1 MANNYRLIIQDVYGK
16 GRDLKLT
23 YNQGKTSSQVI
34 KINYIDCIFTLK
46 NFSYTKAIYQP
57 GEIKI
62 TLILT
67 KEKDSFTLS
76 DVKAV
81 HTSLINKSIKLE
93 YSEDSSMSNAFEI
106 AKSYYTFDIQI
117 ERKKG
122 SSGVLSVNIKA
133 FDPLKFLTLDK
144 YCMAYT
150 CKKLVLDIISKVDLW
165 PDALPEELKEAIT
178 NDRKSITEKE
188 INIENLK
195 KDSEKD
201 SEKDSKKDSKKDSE
215 KNKEAIKQETEKLN
229 EAIQNWW
236 KNENGFFI
244 KNPQFISYEKDKNY
258 FEFIQP
264 YLVQYNESFLDFLV
278 RVTNRCGEFFYYEN
292 GKIYIGWKKT
302 GSINIKDYVSVRFPQ
317 EISSAWKND
326 SIADMH
332 NDYTQAED
340 KNLKNTN
347 KTPTMMR
354 DCELASD
361 ENLASIP
368 PKEEYTSWKD
378 FALYPGCF
386 YVNLVSDALC
396 SQNLVD
402 MITDLGLSTAAT
414 ISSSKNSSNKTNDDY
429 EANNFS
435 GAYKDER
442 MQGNNIHPFSTNDT
456 IKSGIKEKDKQVAY
470 SLAYYAN
477 IQKGIESAERSR
489 IQIELGDYFHKI
501 SLGSIVKLD
510 SDEYIVVKID
520 SKINSQDNMDGETL
534 KIEAIPYT
542 KEVTVYPP
550 SAHVDSIRTAKA
562 QRAIV
567 THNQDPLKM
576 NRVRVRYPWQGTTN
590 TSEDSTPWIRI
601 ALPMASNG
609 SGFNFLPEVGDE
621 AMINFENGNIE
632 RPYVEGML
640 YSKGQTVPGDY
651 MGKGARVISSVNGH
665 SIIFSDPSKM
675 NILKTFSPMLKT
687 LGNFMVIPEFSI
699 KDRKAIGGI
708 ELTDEY
714 GFYSIAMSSSNR
726 SITISSPLGNVSINA
741 FTGIKIS
748 APNGNISI
756 EGKNINIAA
765 GNNLTLSSGNNIKSH
780 FWPYYKKD
788 GLGKSLLNGLSDL
801 LESAISK
808 FNPID
813 MGLVR
818 TVMETFLRPIGGT
831 MLIKSNRYMCIEA
844 GKGEAQIAGRMIV
857 NNYNVW
863 KSIFYAYKPQYFDT
877 TIRYKDNAV
886 VTSQIPNYLES
897 SIQAIDAIYSECVKS
912 FKRMKIHSN
921 ALNEAY
927 TSLTSDRF
935 KRISKTVSNYNDIK
949 NFDTIYENLPFNPV
963 KLNINN
969 NIANNLKPIKKAEF
983 NKTYKSKIT
992 KYNDT
997 ISAIEIDVITS
1008 EKLIDNICEN
1018 LFNGNVLSSVLNDG
1032 TIKSKIRNLF
1042 YPVCAPNYNYRAKN
1056 LPTLDIELKREIIYL
1071 ILVKL
1076 IDLQSEVKDV
1086 TNIDKVRLSQI
1097 GEPKGYDQQ
1106 QWSEF
1111 VNKIDKIIVSGG
1123 KKLYLKRF
1131 GIKAKEIVL
1140 GTFGGFDKLNGVF
1153 DQYIWDSNEDS
1164 GKILFSDSKGKTLNF
1179 NNDTIHYYKKLETA
1193 DPIKEIKNTLS
1204 SI

>member
-1 MANNYRLIIQDVYGK
+1 MANNYRLTIHDVYGK
-16 GRDLKLT
+16 GKDLKLT
-23 YNQGKTSSQVI
+23 YNQGQTSSQVI
-34 KINYIDCIFTLK
+34 KINYIDCTFTLK

-57 GEIKI
+57 GEIQI

-67 KEKDSFTLS
+67 KEKDSFSLS

-81 HTSLINKSIKLE
+81 HSSLINRNVKLE
-93 YSEDSSMSNAFEI
+93 FSESSSMSNAFEI
-106 AKSYYTFDIQI
+106 AKNYYTFDIQI
-117 ERKKG
+117 ERNKG
-122 SSGVLSVNIKA
+122 SSGILSVNIKA

-150 CKKLVLDIISKVDLW
+150 CKKLIMDIISQVDLW
-165 PDALPEELKEAIT
+165 PNALPEELKEAIT

-188 INIENLK
+188 TNIKNL
-195 KDSEKD
+195 EKD
-201 SEKDSKKDSKKDSE
+201 PKN
-215 KNKEAIKQETEKLN
+215 NKEAIEKETKELN
-229 EAIQNWW
+229 TAIQNWW
-236 KNENGFFI
+236 TNENGFFI
-244 KNPQFISYEKDKNY
+244 KNPQFISYKKDNNY

-278 RVTNRCGEFFYYEN
+278 RVTNRCGEFFYYEK
-292 GKIYIGWKKT
+292 GKIHIGWKET
-302 GSINIKDYVSVRFPQ
+302 DSIISIKDYVSVRFPK
-317 EISSAWKND
+317 EISTAWSDNA
-326 SIADMH
+326 IADIH
-332 NDYTQAED
+332 NDYTQKED
-340 KNLKNTN
+340 KNLKNIN
-347 KTPTMMR
+347 ETPTMMR
-354 DCELASD
+354 DYELASD

-368 PKEEYTSWKD
+368 PKEDYTSWKD

-396 SQNLVD
+396 TKNLVD
-402 MITDLGLSTAAT
+402 MIMDLGVSTAAT
-414 ISSSKNSSNKTNDDY
+414 ISSSKNISNDANDAY
-429 EANNFS
+429 ETQNFS
-435 GAYKDER
+435 GTYKDER
-442 MQGNNIHPFSTNDT
+442 MQEDNIYPFSTNDT
-456 IKSGIKEKDKQVAY
+456 NKSGIKDKQVAY
-470 SLAYYAN
+470 SLAYYTN
-477 IQKGIESAERSR
+477 IQKGIESTERSR
-489 IQIELGDYFHKI
+489 IQIELGDYFYKV
-501 SLGSIVKLD
+501 SLGSIVKFD
-510 SDEYIVVKID
+510 GDEYIVVKID
-520 SKINSQDNMDGETL
+520 SQIDSQDTDGEAL
-534 KIEAIPYT
+534 NIEVIPYT
-542 KEVTVYPP
+542 NGENIYPP
-550 SAHVDSIRTAKA
+550 SAHVDSIRSAKA

-576 NRVRVRYPWQGTTN
+576 NRVRVRYPWQGTTDST

-601 ALPMASNG
+601 ALPMASDG

-640 YSKGQTVPGDY
+640 YSNGQTVPGDY
-651 MGKGARVISSVNGH
+651 KRNGARFITSVNGH
-665 SIIFSDPSKM
+665 SIIFSDPGKM
-675 NILKTFSPMLKT
+675 NVLRTISPVFKTIGS
-687 LGNFMVIPEFSI
+687 FMGTPEISI
-699 KDRKAIGGI
+699 NDRKAMGGI

-714 GFYSIAMSSSNR
+714 GLYSIAMSSSSR

-788 GLGKSLLNGLSDL
+788 GFLKSLLNAGVGLL
-801 LESAISK
+801 KSAISK

-844 GKGEAQIAGRMIV
+844 GEGKAQIAGRQIV

-863 KSIFYAYKPQYFDT
+863 KSMFYAYKPQYFDT

-886 VTSQIPNYLES
+886 ATTQIPFYLQS
-897 SIQAIDAIYSECVKS
+897 SIQAIDAVYSECANS
-912 FKRMKIHSN
+912 FNNIKAYSHV
-921 ALNEAY
+921 LNNTY
-927 TSLTSDRF
+927 SLLQSR
-935 KRISKTVSNYNDIK
+935 RYRNIRKTISNYGEIK
-949 NFDTIYENLPFNPV
+949 NFKTIYQGLPNSPTQIEI
-963 KLNINN
+963 NQAEINN
-969 NIANNLKPIKKAEF
+969 LSEMQKASYNNYFKYIIE
-983 NKTYKSKIT
+983 
-992 KYNDT
+992 KYNNT
-997 ISAIEIDVITS
+997 ITNIENKAITS

-1018 LFNGNVLSSVLNDG
+1018 LFNGSVLSYVLNDG
-1032 TIKSKIRNLF
+1032 TIKSKIRDLF
-1042 YPVCAPNYNYRAKN
+1042 NPVCAPHYNYRGQD
-1056 LPTLDIELKREIIYL
+1056 LPALDIQLKREIIYL

-1076 IDLQSEVKDV
+1076 IDLQSEIKDI

-1097 GEPKGYDQQ
+1097 GKPKGYDQQ

-1111 VNKIDKIIVSGG
+1111 VNKIDKVFVIGKRLNAQKIGLKTWEIASGT
-1123 KKLYLKRF
+1123 LS
-1131 GIKAKEIVL
+1131 L
-1140 GTFGGFDKLNGVF
+1140 GLGFDKLDGVF

-1193 DPIKEIKNTLS
+1193 DPIEKIKDTLGN
-1204 SI
+1204 I

>member
-1 MANNYRLIIQDVYGK
+1 MANNYRLIIQDVYDK
-16 GRDLKLT
+16 GRDLNLT

-34 KINYIDCIFTLK
+34 KIDCIDCIFTLK

-67 KEKDSFTLS
+67 REKDSFTLS
-76 DVKAV
+76 DIKKV
-81 HTSLINKSIKLE
+81 HSSLINKSVKLE
-93 YSEDSSMSNAFEI
+93 FSESSSMSNAFEI
-106 AKSYYTFDIQI
+106 AKNYYTFDIQI
-117 ERKKG
+117 ESKKG

-188 INIENLK
+188 INIENL
-195 KDSEKD
+195 
-201 SEKDSKKDSKKDSE
+201 KKDSKKDSE

-292 GKIYIGWKKT
+292 GKIYIGWKNT
-302 GSINIKDYVSVRFPQ
+302 DSINIKDYVSVRFPQ
-317 EISSAWKND
+317 EISTAWKNG

-332 NDYTQAED
+332 NDYTQKED
-340 KNLKNTN
+340 KNLKNTDE
-347 KTPTMMR
+347 TPTMMR

-368 PKEEYTSWKD
+368 PKEKYTSWKD
-378 FALYPGCF
+378 FALYPGSF

-396 SQNLVD
+396 SQYMVD
-402 MITDLGLSTAAT
+402 MIADLATSTAAT
-414 ISSSKNSSNKTNDDY
+414 ITSSMNSSNKTNDAY
-429 EANNFS
+429 EADNFS

-442 MQGNNIHPFSTNDT
+442 MQGKDIHPFSTNDT

-501 SLGSIVKLD
+501 SLGSMVKLD
-510 SDEYIVVKID
+510 GDEYIVVKMD
-520 SKINSQDNMDGETL
+520 SKIDSQDMDGETL
-534 KIEAIPYT
+534 KIEAIPYS
-542 KEVTVYPP
+542 KENTVYPP

-576 NRVRVRYPWQGTTN
+576 NRVRVRYPWQGATN

-601 ALPMASNG
+601 TLPMASDG

-651 MGKGARVISSVNGH
+651 KRNGARVISSVNGH

-675 NILKTFSPMLKT
+675 NVLKTFSPMLKT
-687 LGNFMVIPEFSI
+687 LGNFMGIPEI
-699 KDRKAIGGI
+699 PITDRKATGGI

-726 SITISSPLGNVSINA
+726 SINISSPIGNVAINA
-741 FTGIKIS
+741 FTGITIS
-748 APNGNISI
+748 APNGNINI
-756 EGKNINIAA
+756 EGKNINITA
-765 GNNLTLSSGNNIKSH
+765 GNNLTLSSGNNISNE
-780 FWPYYKKD
+780 FWPFKLDLGQKGFTETKPGVEILKD
-788 GLGKSLLNGLSDL
+788 FAGSILGKLS
-801 LESAISK
+801 
-808 FNPID
+808 PVD
-813 MGLVR
+813 MKLIR
-818 TVMETFLRPIGGT
+818 CVMETFLRPIGGT
-831 MLIKSNRYMCIEA
+831 LLVKSNRYMRLEA
-844 GKGEAQIAGRMIV
+844 GKGSTNILGREFTKQRWRKSSSAIGAFIHDRTQKTFLEEFTEEINKSIDIGSLNGEIQKLFNTHLDNHRRIENLKNGYEDSKKKCLAFIIQHNCYFNDTFTPSDEIIT
-857 NNYNVW
+857 NNKKPATFKVKGRSLEKITDLDKAIRDANQYASELYGLVKKSGKETVW
-863 KSIFYAYKPQYFDT
+863 KNFKKGCNKNILKIFKDPYVEELMDELITPAYFLDNGTYRQYNNNVTIDIGIKRKIIKYAFE
-877 TIRYKDNAV
+877 
-886 VTSQIPNYLES
+886 LF
-897 SIQAIDAIYSECVKS
+897 VKEHNGKNP
-912 FKRMKIHSN
+912 FK
-921 ALNEAY
+921 
-927 TSLTSDRF
+927 
-935 KRISKTVSNYNDIK
+935 V
-949 NFDTIYENLPFNPV
+949 NLPDTAIHDY
-963 KLNINN
+963 K
-969 NIANNLKPIKKAEF
+969 NNLEWEQWVDRITMNEQTKPEVSLSAKA
-983 NKTYKSKIT
+983 
-992 KYNDT
+992 
-997 ISAIEIDVITS
+997 
-1008 EKLIDNICEN
+1008 
-1018 LFNGNVLSSVLNDG
+1018 
-1032 TIKSKIRNLF
+1032 KIRNFAMDAWNIGNWPDQYVWDLTDDGKILISDIKDKTLHIKNNNF
-1042 YPVCAPNYNYRAKN
+1042 EEHTYRVPIAE
-1056 LPTLDIELKREIIYL
+1056 LIRLKRE
-1071 ILVKL
+1071 
-1076 IDLQSEVKDV
+1076 
-1086 TNIDKVRLSQI
+1086 
-1097 GEPKGYDQQ
+1097 
-1106 QWSEF
+1106 
-1111 VNKIDKIIVSGG
+1111 
-1123 KKLYLKRF
+1123 LK
-1131 GIKAKEIVL
+1131 
-1140 GTFGGFDKLNGVF
+1140 
-1153 DQYIWDSNEDS
+1153 
-1164 GKILFSDSKGKTLNF
+1164 
-1179 NNDTIHYYKKLETA
+1179 TI
-1193 DPIKEIKNTLS
+1193 
-1204 SI
+1204 

>member
-1 MANNYRLIIQDVYGK
+1 MANNYRLTIQDVYGK
-16 GRDLKLT
+16 GIDLKLT

-57 GEIKI
+57 GEIQI

-67 KEKDSFTLS
+67 REQDSFTLS

-81 HTSLINKSIKLE
+81 HSSLINKSVKLE
-93 YSEDSSMSNAFEI
+93 FSENSSMSNAFEI
-106 AKSYYTFDIQI
+106 ANNYYTFDIHI
-117 ERKKG
+117 ERKKD

-150 CKKLVLDIISKVDLW
+150 CKKLIKDIILNEKVW
-165 PDALPEELKEAIT
+165 PNNTPIKFTEELRHAQTTIDEINILKYEIT
-178 NDRKSITEKE
+178 KDNTKKIDNEKE
-188 INIENLK
+188 IK
-195 KDSEKD
+195 EKEED
-201 SEKDSKKDSKKDSE
+201 LFIVTNPLFLTYPDN
-215 KNKEAIKQETEKLN
+215 KNKT
-229 EAIQNWW
+229 
-236 KNENGFFI
+236 
-244 KNPQFISYEKDKNY
+244 YT
-258 FEFIQP
+258 EFIQP
-264 YLVQYNESFLDFLV
+264 YLVQYNESFLNFLV

-292 GKIYIGWKKT
+292 GKIHIGWKET
-302 GSINIKDYVSVRFPQ
+302 DSIISIKDYVSIKFPQ
-317 EISSAWKND
+317 EISSAWSND
-326 SIADMH
+326 AIADIH
-332 NDYTQAED
+332 NDYTQAKN
-340 KNLKNTN
+340 KNLKNTDDN
-347 KTPTMMR
+347 PLFMR

-361 ENLASIP
+361 ENLAPIP
-368 PKEEYTSWKD
+368 PKDEYTSWKD

-402 MITDLGLSTAAT
+402 MIMDLGVSTAAS
-414 ISSSKNSSNKTNDDY
+414 ISSSKVFSNSANNAY
-429 EANNFS
+429 ETQNFS

-442 MQGNNIHPFSTNDT
+442 MQGSNIHPFSTNDT
-456 IKSGIKEKDKQVAY
+456 NKSGIKEEDKQVAY
-470 SLAYYAN
+470 SLAYYTN
-477 IQKGIESAERSR
+477 IQKGIELAERSR
-489 IQIELGDYFHKI
+489 LKIELGNYFHKV

-510 SDEYIVVKID
+510 GDEYIVVKINSQID
-520 SKINSQDNMDGETL
+520 SQDNIDGETL
-534 KIEAIPYT
+534 NIEAIPYT
-542 KEVTVYPP
+542 NERTVYPP
-550 SAHVDSIRTAKA
+550 SAQVDLIRTVKA

-601 ALPMASNG
+601 TLPMASDG

-621 AMINFENGNIE
+621 AMVNYESGNIE

-651 MGKGARVISSVNGH
+651 KRNGARFISSVNGH

-675 NILKTFSPMLKT
+675 NVVKTVSPALKTIESFM
-687 LGNFMVIPEFSI
+687 GNPLFSI
-699 KDRKAIGGI
+699 KDRKAMGGI

-714 GFYSIAMSSSNR
+714 GLYSIAMSTSNR
-726 SITISSPLGNVSINA
+726 SISISSPFGNVAINA

-765 GNNLTLSSGNNIKSH
+765 GNNLTLSSGNNIESH

-788 GLGKSLLNGLSDL
+788 GLGKSLLNAGVDSLK
-801 LESAISK
+801 SAFSK
-808 FNPID
+808 FNIID

-818 TVMETFLRPIGGT
+818 TIMETFLRPIGGT

-844 GKGEAQIAGRMIV
+844 GKGKTQIAGRQIV

-863 KSIFYAYKPQYFDT
+863 KSMFYAYKPQYFDT

-886 VTSQIPNYLES
+886 ATTQIPFYLQS
-897 SIQAIDAIYSECVKS
+897 SIQAIDAVYSECANS
-912 FKRMKIHSN
+912 FNNIKAYSHV
-921 ALNEAY
+921 LNNTY
-927 TSLTSDRF
+927 SLLQSR
-935 KRISKTVSNYNDIK
+935 RYRNIRKTISNYGEIK
-949 NFDTIYENLPFNPV
+949 NFKTIYQGLPNSPTQIEI
-963 KLNINN
+963 NQAEINN
-969 NIANNLKPIKKAEF
+969 LSEMQKASYNNYFKYIIE
-983 NKTYKSKIT
+983 
-992 KYNDT
+992 KYNNT
-997 ISAIEIDVITS
+997 ITNIENKAITS

-1018 LFNGNVLSSVLNDG
+1018 LFNGSVLSYVLNDR
-1032 TIKSKIRNLF
+1032 TIKSKIRDLF
-1042 YPVCAPNYNYRAKN
+1042 NPVCAPHYNYRGQD
-1056 LPTLDIELKREIIYL
+1056 LPALDIQLKREIIYL

-1076 IDLQSEVKDV
+1076 IDLQSEIKDI

-1097 GEPKGYDQQ
+1097 GKPKGYDQQ

-1123 KKLYLKRF
+1123 KKINAKRF
-1131 GIKAKEIVL
+1131 GIKVGEIAL
-1140 GTFGGFDKLNGVF
+1140 GSFGGFDKLDGVF
-1153 DQYIWDSNEDS
+1153 DQYVWDSNEDS
-1164 GKILFSDSKGKTLNF
+1164 GKILFSDSKGYTLNF

-1193 DPIKEIKNTLS
+1193 DPIKKIKKILNG
-1204 SI
+1204 IQ